1 MKNRIELIDSPANT
15 QRNRLSR
22 TSSSLHFIYIE
33 LPPIKPV
40 KEHYIQAGLIYGILS
55 ENTKRRRPHKASKIT
70 SLTPPFLLHL
80 VFYFSLYSI
89 NYYISLLQCVLALI
103 PLANIISSLRQ
114 YFPWLS
120 YNCFLILF
128 VFSLTCIIY
137 SSFSRTQTIAKIM
150 NISAQS
156 IYVIVPPGC
165 QLSCNQLAL
174 AILLLVANFCESFY
188 LHATSY
194 QCRPPEN

>member
-22 TSSSLHFIYIE
+22 ASSSLHFIYIE

-40 KEHYIQAGLIYGILS
+40 KEHSIQAGLIYGILS

-114 YFPWLS
+114 YFHGS
-120 YNCFLILF
+120 H
-128 VFSLTCIIY
+128 IIA
-137 SSFSRTQTIAKIM
+137 SSFFS
-150 NISAQS
+150 SF
-156 IYVIVPPGC
+156 
-165 QLSCNQLAL
+165 LS
-174 AILLLVANFCESFY
+174 LVLFIPLSPV
-188 LHATSY
+188 LR
-194 QCRPPEN
+194 Q